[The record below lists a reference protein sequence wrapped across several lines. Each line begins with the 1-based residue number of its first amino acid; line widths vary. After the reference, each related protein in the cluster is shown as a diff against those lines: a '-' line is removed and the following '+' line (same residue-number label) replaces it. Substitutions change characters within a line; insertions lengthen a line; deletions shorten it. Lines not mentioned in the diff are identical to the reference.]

1 MTSAIEEQ
9 LPEDVQQRM
18 IEKLLGKV
26 NAERIKTATRGFR
39 PVSVIVAYEFYR
51 MPMQDFRSWRI
62 DRIENGRKDQHLGNL
77 NAEDCRREVE
87 ALRSKGFTVRQVT
100 IGLAPTKAQLEQ
112 ARKAGKIRRSSIMD
126 KLKDV
131 RI

>member
-1 MTSAIEEQ
+1 MVEE

-39 PVSVIVAYEFYR
+39 PTPVIVAYEFYQL
-51 MPMQDFRSWRI
+51 PVQEDRSWRI
-62 DRIENGRKDQHLGNL
+62 DRIENGRKDQHLENL
-77 NAEDCRREVE
+77 DGEHCRQEVA
-87 ALRSKGFTVRQVT
+87 ALRAKGFTVKQVT
-100 IGLAPTKAQLEQ
+100 IGLEPTKAQREQ
-112 ARKAGKIRRSSIMD
+112 ARLATKNHRSAILD
-126 KLKDV
+126 RLKDI